1 MRALRILAASILAL
15 IASSVFAPHGAV
27 AAPAP
32 APRAAPQPTL
42 VGNWYG
48 IGQPSDPD
56 VFYID
61 SYHADGTFNSEY
73 RKCVKGKLDYQQ
85 TQSGKWTY
93 RGGVLTMNANM
104 IDGKPGTF
112 DHSYTIESLT
122 FTEFQARLHDPTN
135 YLYVQNRIPKF
146 EFPPCY
152 LGV

>member
-1 MRALRILAASILAL
+1 MRKLRVLFACAVAL
-15 IASSVFAPHGAV
+15 IVAQNSY

-32 APRAAPQPTL
+32 APTL

-48 IGQPSDPD
+48 IGEPGDPD
-56 VFYID
+56 IFYID

-73 RKCVKGKLDYQQ
+73 RKCVQGKLAYQQ

-93 RGGVLTMNANM
+93 RGGVLTMNSNV
-104 IDGKPGTF
+104 INGKPGVF
-112 DHSYTIESLT
+112 DHSYKIESLT
-122 FTEFQARLHDPTN
+122 ATEFQARMVDPTEF
-135 YLYVQNRIPKF
+135 LFVQNRIPAF

>member
-1 MRALRILAASILAL
+1 MRKVCVLVASALALAAAQ
-15 IASSVFAPHGAV
+15 ASF

-32 APRAAPQPTL
+32 APTL

-48 IGQPSDPD
+48 IGEPDDPD
-56 VFYID
+56 IFYID

-93 RGGVLTMNANM
+93 RGGVLTMNSDTIN
-104 IDGKPGTF
+104 GKPGRF
-112 DHSYTIESLT
+112 DHSYKIESLT
-122 FTEFQARLHDPTN
+122 PTEFQARMLGPVAF
-135 YLYVQNRIPKF
+135 LFVQNRIPAF